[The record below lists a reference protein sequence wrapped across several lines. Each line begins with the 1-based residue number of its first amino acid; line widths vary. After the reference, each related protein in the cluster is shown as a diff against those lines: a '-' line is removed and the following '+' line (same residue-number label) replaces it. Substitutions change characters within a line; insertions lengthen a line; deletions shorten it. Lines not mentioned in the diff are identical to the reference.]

1 MDRDRRVETLRESLE
16 PGDGFLVTSRENVQY
31 LSGFTG
37 TAGTVLITPDR
48 AVFLTDSRYLTQSEE
63 QVTGMER
70 KIYARQTEALEET
83 VKFCKISRL
92 KFEAN
97 SIFYGSYEQ
106 LRETLK
112 DVALEPTKDI
122 VEDLRH
128 RKDGEE
134 MDVIRQAVAL
144 TARAWE
150 ETLTGSLGGAVE
162 RDVAIDLEFRLKR
175 AGSEAAPFDFIVASG
190 PRGAL
195 PHGVASD
202 RRILRGELVTFD
214 FGACVGGYFSDLTR
228 TVALGEPAGEL
239 RTIYDTVL
247 EANRAGIES
256 VRPGAKAGEVDAA
269 ARSVIEKAGYGDR
282 FGHGT
287 GHGVGMEIH
296 ENLRIAKGQERELL
310 PGMVLTVEPGIY
322 IPDLGGVRIEDMV
335 RVTEDGV
342 EVLTA
347 DIPKEWTVLE

>member
-1 MDRDRRVETLRESLE
+1 METLRESLK

-48 AVFLTDSRYLTQSEE
+48 AVFLTDFRYLTQSEE

-70 KIYARQTEALEET
+70 KIYARQMEALEET
-83 VKFCKISRL
+83 VKSCKISRL
-92 KFEAN
+92 RFEAN
-97 SIFYGSYEQ
+97 SVFYGSYEQ
-106 LRETLK
+106 LQETLK
-112 DVALEPTKDI
+112 DVVLEPTKDV
-122 VEDLRH
+122 VEEFRH
-128 RKDGEE
+128 RKDDEE

-144 TARAWE
+144 TARAWK
-150 ETLTGSLGGAVE
+150 ETLTGTLEGSTE
-162 RDVAIDLEFRLKR
+162 REVAIDLEFRLKR

-202 RRILRGELVTFD
+202 RKILRGELVTFD

-228 TVALGEPAGEL
+228 TVALGELVGEM
-239 RTIYDTVL
+239 RVIYDTVL

-269 ARSVIEKAGYGDR
+269 ARSIIEKAGYGDR

-287 GHGVGMEIH
+287 GHGLGMEIH

-335 RVTEDGV
+335 RVTENGV

-347 DIPKEWTVLE
+347 DISKEWTVLK